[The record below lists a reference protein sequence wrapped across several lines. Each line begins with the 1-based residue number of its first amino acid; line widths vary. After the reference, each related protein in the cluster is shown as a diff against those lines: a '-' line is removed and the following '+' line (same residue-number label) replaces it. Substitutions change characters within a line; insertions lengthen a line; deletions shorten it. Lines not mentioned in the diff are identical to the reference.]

1 MKRSL
6 AFVPGGLLLSATAT
20 EAADPDYLLPDLSAK
35 ALVHDG
41 ERLWARG
48 L

>member
-20 EAADPDYLLPDLSAK
+20 EAADRDYLLRNLSAE

-41 ERLWARG
+41 DRLWARE

>member
-6 AFVPGGLLLSATAT
+6 AFVLGGLLLSAT
-20 EAADPDYLLPDLSAK
+20 EAAHPDYLLPDLSAE

-41 ERLWARG
+41 ERLWARE